1 MLIVV
6 MIHLVQLVIKLY
18 TLIAHRHDI
27 ELRTQNSELRNLF
40 NIIHVFMCAIT
51 LPYLNTLGVLNT

>member
-1 MLIVV
+1 MHFIDT
-6 MIHLVQLVIKLY
+6 HQDR
-18 TLIAHRHDI
+18 A
-27 ELRTQNSELRNLF
+27 RTQDSELRNLF

>member
-1 MLIVV
+1 MT
-6 MIHLVQLVIKLY
+6 IHTDY
-18 TLIAHRHDI
+18 T